1 MAKIYINRNNLRFLE
16 RAQEFLDTYDFPEDL
31 VRSVVMN
38 PESIERD
45 PYSLEVG
52 YPVIRMRRGDITVVV
67 GVQDPHQ
74 PSVLYIYLHIPEDG
88 VQRSGTKKGTA
99 GSHKA
104 KNPTSVRQLR
114 GWLIENGC
122 RLESSGSGHSNAYY
136 EGVFVGQVP
145 STPSDYRSI
154 PNAYHNLKRSLTK
167 VKASVLAQQW
177 RETEHQ

>member
-1 MAKIYINRNNLRFLE
+1 MAKIYLNRNNLRFLP

-38 PESIERD
+38 PEQIERD

-52 YPVIRMRRGDITVVV
+52 YPVIRMRRGDITAVV
-67 GVQDPHQ
+67 GVQDPNN

-104 KNPTSVRQLR
+104 KAPTSTRQLR
-114 GWLIENGC
+114 SWLIENGC
-122 RLESSGSGHSNAYY
+122 RLEPGGRHSSAYY
-136 EGVFVGQVP
+136 EDVYVGPV
-145 STPSDYRSI
+145 SNTPSEYRSVL
-154 PNAYHNLKRSLTK
+154 NSYHDLKKSLIRA
-167 VKASVLAQQW
+167 KASVLARQW
-177 RETEHQ
+177 KEAEQK